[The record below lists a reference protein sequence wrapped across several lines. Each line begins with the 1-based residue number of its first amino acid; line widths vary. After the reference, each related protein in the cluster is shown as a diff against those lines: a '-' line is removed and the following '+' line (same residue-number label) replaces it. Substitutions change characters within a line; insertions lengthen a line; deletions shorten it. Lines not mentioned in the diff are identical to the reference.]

1 MGLVQVPLLAP
12 HHVGR
17 LLTRGTLKGCSL
29 TLTATNMNFSIS
41 LFWVQCRSP
50 LSDNGDTIDTAPQHL
65 PLTLKYWMTIA
76 ERQWEEIVWA
86 MWVLLCCCLWGLS
99 WWRKIA
105 PRMVFSM
112 QWNLKLVS
120 VVHIWLV
127 NTISPS
133 TSSRMERRLPQ
144 FHLGEQSKGQLLTF
158 TSKSKHLEEKQS
170 NKQKPA
176 MPRKLLKT
184 C

>member
-29 TLTATNMNFSIS
+29 TLTAMNMNFSIS

-50 LSDNGDTIDTAPQHL
+50 LGDNGDTVDTAPQHL
-65 PLTLKYWMTIA
+65 PPTPKYWIETMG
-76 ERQWEEIVWA
+76 RNYMGYVSSL
-86 MWVLLCCCLWGLS
+86 VLLFMGSFLM
-99 WWRKIA
+99 KKKNV

-112 QWNLKLVS
+112 QWNLELVS

-158 TSKSKHLEEKQS
+158 TPKSKHLEEKQS